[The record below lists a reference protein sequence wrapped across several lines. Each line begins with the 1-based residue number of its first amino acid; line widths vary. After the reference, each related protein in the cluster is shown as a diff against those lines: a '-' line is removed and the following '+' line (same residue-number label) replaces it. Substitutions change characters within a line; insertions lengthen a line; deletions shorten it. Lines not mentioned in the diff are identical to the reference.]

1 MKTATSVKWQKI
13 ADEYVALKR
22 QLEPLSARM
31 GQLASLLKDES
42 PVDSILRQGD
52 YTLTIHDDSRTL
64 VSKDTIV
71 SELGASWYNKHAHIT
86 KFRAIRISDERS

>member
-31 GQLASLLKDES
+31 GQLAHLIKDDS
-42 PVDSILRQGD
+42 PVDSITRQGD
-52 YTLTIHDDSRTL
+52 YTMHIHDDSRTL

-71 SELGASWYNKHAHIT
+71 AELGASWYSKHAHTT
-86 KFRAIRISDERS
+86 KFRTIRIDDERS

>member
-1 MKTATSVKWQKI
+1 MKTVTSVKWQKI

-31 GQLASLLKDES
+31 GQLAHLLKGES
-42 PVDSILRQGD
+42 PVDVIEGRD
-52 YTLTIHDDSRTL
+52 YAMHIHDDSRTL

-71 SELGASWYNKHAHIT
+71 AELGASWYSKHAHTT
-86 KFRAIRISDERS
+86 KFRTIRISDERS